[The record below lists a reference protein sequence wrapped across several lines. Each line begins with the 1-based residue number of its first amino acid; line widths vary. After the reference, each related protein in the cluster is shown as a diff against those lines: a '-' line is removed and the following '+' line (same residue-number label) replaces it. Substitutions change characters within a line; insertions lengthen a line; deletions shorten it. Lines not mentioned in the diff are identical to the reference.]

1 MARKKPARKK
11 PVTKKKPTLKKKAAA
26 KKTSV
31 KKPVAKKKLTAK
43 PRAAAKKTSAAKKA
57 AAPRVAAKKSAVK
70 KPVAAKKTSP
80 KKKANRAGS
89 SASRQ
94 SSPNPISIDSRRGLG
109 AESGGQSGDTQGLS
123 RRESVDSES
132 VEELMEEGQ
141 YLEAEAVSGVENAPD
156 ADESEVHTR
165 EVLEDDVPEEYTD
178 QD

>member
-57 AAPRVAAKKSAVK
+57 APRVAAKKPAVK

>member
-11 PVTKKKPTLKKKAAA
+11 SVTKKKPTLKKKA
-26 KKTSV
+26 
-31 KKPVAKKKLTAK
+31 VARK
-43 PRAAAKKTSAAKKA
+43 AAAKKKPASKKTAPKKKSAAKKA
-57 AAPRVAAKKSAVK
+57 APKVTAKKAAAK

-80 KKKANRAGS
+80 KKKANRTKG

-178 QD
+178 RDE

>member
-11 PVTKKKPTLKKKAAA
+11 PVSKTNPTTKKKAVAKKAAG
-26 KKTSV
+26 KT
-31 KKPVAKKKLTAK
+31 KPAAKKKG
-43 PRAAAKKTSAAKKA
+43 AAKKKSAAKKA
-57 AAPRVAAKKSAVK
+57 APKVAAKKSVAK
-70 KPVAAKKTSP
+70 KPVVAKKTP
-80 KKKANRAGS
+80 KKKTNRARG

-94 SSPNPISIDSRRGLG
+94 SGPNPISIDSRRGLG

-123 RRESVDSES
+123 RRENVDSES

-165 EVLEDDVPEEYTD
+165 ELLEDDVPKEYTD
-178 QD
+178 PE

>member
-11 PVTKKKPTLKKKAAA
+11 PVTKKKPTTKKKAIAKKAAGKTKPAAKKKAA
-26 KKTSV
+26 
-31 KKPVAKKKLTAK
+31 PKKK
-43 PRAAAKKTSAAKKA
+43 SAAKKA
-57 AAPRVAAKKSAVK
+57 APRNAAKKSVAK

-80 KKKANRAGS
+80 KKKTNRARGS
-89 SASRQ
+89 TSRQ

-123 RRESVDSES
+123 RRENVDSES

-178 QD
+178 RDE